1 MTTSQSPVEYERYWA
16 TRYDREGVFNADPDP
31 KRPKVLV
38 TFPYSYQ
45 SGPLHVGHCFAS
57 SRADAYARYKRLKGY
72 NVLFPWA
79 WHWTGEAVAGISDR
93 LRKGDQRLI
102 RVLRE
107 VDGVPEEKLAAFVD
121 PVEVCRY
128 YTEENRRTVKAL
140 GLSLDWRR
148 EFHTTDLHPYYSRF
162 VEWQY
167 LTLRELGLVRTG
179 SHPVVWC
186 PACQSPTG
194 DHDRLVGE
202 GVSPTEFTLVFFDAG
217 DAYLAA
223 ATLRPETIF
232 GATNVWIRPDAD
244 YSVVEALGTRLIVS
258 RRAAEKLAEQV
269 DSVREVGRIPGREL
283 VGRRVKVPI
292 TGKEV
297 LVLPASFVDPNV
309 GTGVVYSVPAHAPY
323 DYAALRDLKRRPEV
337 LREYGLDPRLVEGIE
352 PIQIARTEGLGPMP
366 AVELVEAEGIVD
378 QSDPRLEELTAKVYS
393 EEFYKGVML
402 EGCGEV
408 GGMRVSDARDAIK
421 SRLIEL
427 GRGWRFY
434 DLTERVVC
442 RSGDECIVKVVKD
455 QWFIA
460 YSDEEWKER
469 VRSHVREMFFSP
481 EGARQW
487 VLNVVDWLR
496 DWPCARKTGLGTKLP
511 FDREWIVE
519 TLSDSTV
526 YMALYT
532 ISHYLNSGLVKPEQL
547 TREVLDFVFR
557 GVGDPDSVSRSVGM
571 DRELLLRMRSE
582 FEYWYPVDLRVSGKD
597 LVPNHLTFFV
607 FQHVALFPPE
617 KWPRGIAVNGMVR
630 VEGQE
635 MHKSKGNF
643 IPIKSAIARYGADAT
658 RLTLLLAA
666 EDMDDPDWREKNAA
680 DVRRALDALIGIA
693 REVTSAEADGGLS
706 RTDRWLLARLKGHLR
721 AIEEAMESMKTRT
734 AANTALYMLLND
746 WRRYVRRR
754 RGSVGPAARAFV
766 EAWARAI
773 SPFAP
778 FTAEEMNRALGN
790 EGYVALSS
798 WPAIEV
804 EMGQESLLEEE
815 LIDQLIDDVR
825 SVARV
830 VGAASRHLKVLVAPA
845 EYLRVYAR
853 ILRDHASHGRA
864 EVRAYLGDFEAL
876 GLRDRGAAA
885 GLITRF
891 ASHVQQLVARYPV
904 EVVEAVM
911 LREKSLYA
919 EESGYIA
926 SELGMEV
933 ELAEADYL
941 RPEEKRKALL
951 TVPLRPGIVL

>member
-1 MTTSQSPVEYERYWA
+1 MTAPQSPVEYERYWA
-16 TRYDREGVFNADPDP
+16 TRYDQDGVFNADPDP
-31 KRPKVLV
+31 GRPKALV

-102 RVLRE
+102 WVLKE
-107 VDGVPEEKLAAFVD
+107 VDGVPEETLAKFVD
-121 PVEVCRY
+121 PVEVCRH

-148 EFHTTDLHPYYSRF
+148 EFYTTDLHPYYSRF

-217 DAYLAA
+217 DAHLAA

-232 GATNVWIRPDAD
+232 GATNVWVRPDAD
-244 YSVVEALGTRLIVS
+244 YSIVEALGTRLIVS
-258 RRAAEKLAEQV
+258 ERAAEKLAEQV
-269 DSVREVGRIPGREL
+269 DGVKRVGKLMGREL
-283 VGRRVKVPI
+283 VGRRVRVPI
-292 TGKEV
+292 TEKEV
-297 LVLPASFVDPNV
+297 LVLPATFVDPNV
-309 GTGVVYSVPAHAPY
+309 GTGIVYSVPAHAPY
-323 DYAALRDLKRRPEV
+323 DYAALRDLKRSPEV
-337 LREYGLDPRLVEGIE
+337 LREYGLEPTVLESIE
-352 PIQIARTEGLGPMP
+352 PIQIARTEGLSPMP
-366 AVELVEAEGIVD
+366 AVEVVESEGIAD
-378 QSDPRLEELTAKVYS
+378 QIDPRLEELTATVYS

-402 EGCGEV
+402 EWCGEV
-408 GGMRVSDARDAIK
+408 GGMRVSEARDAIK

-434 DLTERVVC
+434 DLTEKVVC
-442 RSGDECIVKVVKD
+442 RSGDECVVKVVKD

-460 YSDEEWKER
+460 YSDEDWKER

-481 EGARQW
+481 EGVRQW

-532 ISHYLNSGLVKPEQL
+532 ISHYLNFGLVRPDQL
-547 TREVLDFVFR
+547 TKEVLDFVFR

-643 IPIKSAIARYGADAT
+643 IPIKAAIARYGADAT

-666 EDMDDPDWREKNAA
+666 EDMDDPDWRDKNAA
-680 DVRRALDALIGIA
+680 
-693 REVTSAEADGGLS
+693 
-706 RTDRWLLARLKGHLR
+706 
-721 AIEEAMESMKTRT
+721 
-734 AANTALYMLLND
+734 
-746 WRRYVRRR
+746 
-754 RGSVGPAARAFV
+754 
-766 EAWARAI
+766 
-773 SPFAP
+773 
-778 FTAEEMNRALGN
+778 
-790 EGYVALSS
+790 
-798 WPAIEV
+798 
-804 EMGQESLLEEE
+804 
-815 LIDQLIDDVR
+815 
-825 SVARV
+825 
-830 VGAASRHLKVLVAPA
+830 
-845 EYLRVYAR
+845 
-853 ILRDHASHGRA
+853 
-864 EVRAYLGDFEAL
+864 
-876 GLRDRGAAA
+876 
-885 GLITRF
+885 
-891 ASHVQQLVARYPV
+891 
-904 EVVEAVM
+904 
-911 LREKSLYA
+911 
-919 EESGYIA
+919 
-926 SELGMEV
+926 
-933 ELAEADYL
+933 
-941 RPEEKRKALL
+941 
-951 TVPLRPGIVL
+951 